1 MRSDQADLLISIKLD
16 RGESTGALK
25 DFSSLL
31 KVEKILSQMP
41 NPNITIMN
49 FVKFRLRSEH
59 RVSGPFL
66 VKK

>member
-16 RGESTGALK
+16 RAESTVTVK

-31 KVEKILSQMP
+31 KVEKIVSQMP
-41 NPNITIMN
+41 NPNITTMN
-49 FVKFRLRSEH
+49 FMKFRLRSEH
-59 RVSGPFL
+59 HVLGPFL

>member
-1 MRSDQADLLISIKLD
+1 MRSDQADSLISIKLG
-16 RGESTGALK
+16 RGESTVTLK

-31 KVEKILSQMP
+31 KEKILSQMP
-41 NPNITIMN
+41 NPNITTMN

-59 RVSGPFL
+59 HVSGPFL